1 MYKFHEKIVLCR
13 VVQAG
18 FMDHIYDYRGCVYRL
33 KKKCTTYY
41 MVWTYWSPLLPWLT
55 QVCSFEGMD
64 CEMDCDVVARCSF
77 EGFVRLK
84 GRRMDCENLLLVL
97 HNNIR
102 YYVSVKL

>member
-1 MYKFHEKIVLCR
+1 MRMSSKQTFDDVQSTRSIVSSIVVCTNSTR

-77 EGFVRLK
+77 V
-84 GRRMDCENLLLVL
+84 
-97 HNNIR
+97 
-102 YYVSVKL
+102 